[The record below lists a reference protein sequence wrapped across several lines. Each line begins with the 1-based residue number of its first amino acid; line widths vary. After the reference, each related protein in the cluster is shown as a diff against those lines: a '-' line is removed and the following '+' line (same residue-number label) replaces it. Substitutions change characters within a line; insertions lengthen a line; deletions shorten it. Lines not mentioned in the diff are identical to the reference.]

1 MGKSKKRGKNKNAQ
15 SSIEFLIIIGF
26 VLFFFIIFFV
36 AIQEKIVE
44 ETKQNQELSVKEIAI
59 TVQNEINL
67 ALISSDGYTREF
79 KIPMNLGNKNYSIN
93 ITEDM
98 VYVKTIDNKSA
109 IALPVVKLT
118 GNIQKGTNT
127 IKKQNN
133 EILLN

>member
-109 IALPVVKLT
+109 IALPVAKLT